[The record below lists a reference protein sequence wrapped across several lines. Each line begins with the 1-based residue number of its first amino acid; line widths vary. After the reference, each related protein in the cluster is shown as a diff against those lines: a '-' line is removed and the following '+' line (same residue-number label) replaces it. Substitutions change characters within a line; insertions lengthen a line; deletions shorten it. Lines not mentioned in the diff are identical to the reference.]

1 MKRPGTGGIVDSV
14 VALRRAMAELDATRK
29 VVNEARSPEEIE
41 AVLHTERV
49 GEKNVIGAARD
60 LLASLDASG
69 L

>member
-14 VALRRAMAELDATRK
+14 VALRRAMAVLDATRK
-29 VVNEARSPEEIE
+29 ASDEARSPEEIE
-41 AVLHTERV
+41 AALLAERV